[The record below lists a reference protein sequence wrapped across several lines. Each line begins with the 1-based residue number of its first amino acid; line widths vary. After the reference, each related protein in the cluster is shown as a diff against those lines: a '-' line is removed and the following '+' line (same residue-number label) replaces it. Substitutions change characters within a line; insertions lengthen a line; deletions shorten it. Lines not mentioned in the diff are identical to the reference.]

1 MSPKPVAAPLLPA
14 ERRAPMLGRDDQ
26 SSDTQV
32 DVMTEEQ
39 LLRGLE
45 SMTPLEPSANIGSGG
60 GRGERDRDPRD
71 RGALIRDS
79 RARMR
84 DSVRVQRVLIC
95 SSRDFG

>member
-1 MSPKPVAAPLLPA
+1 MPQ
-14 ERRAPMLGRDDQ
+14 LGRDDL

-60 GRGERDRDPRD
+60 GPRERERDPRD
-71 RGALIRDS
+71 R
-79 RARMR
+79 MR
-84 DSVRVQRVLIC
+84 
-95 SSRDFG
+95 